1 MQTPWHAGRH
11 ASISARLWWWPGLLL
26 AAAFLPIFA
35 SASCL
40 PDPDADI
47 ARLQQLISKDATK
60 AARQAQGML
69 DALQTESLGA
79 NSSDALHTAARI
91 AALYAVQAEAYGI
104 LELDANARSAAE
116 KGLALVPSQRDPVHL
131 ELLMAYAN
139 AVYDSAGIAAAI
151 QTIEAARAAQPS
163 GSQADTCLLINRGL
177 LEHRLGR
184 EDLAII
190 TLTQAYRASIGSETR
205 AETHIMAA
213 DTLSTVMRSMGD
225 YSQALALNQEKID
238 WDSEHGA
245 SMALSVSRFMRG
257 QILKLMG
264 NYDGAIAEFEKARIF
279 SASLA
284 DEQGIAFADQRICEA
299 HIELGQLAPAQREC
313 SNALRIFG
321 EARSIDS
328 LKETQ
333 VLQARIYLG
342 FGHADLALATM
353 NQVLEHG
360 GDDVSPRIVGSMYEW
375 RARANAALRNYK
387 DAYADLQEYVSRFT
401 AATNAERIRQAGALR
416 ARFETDREI
425 ERNFSLKRELENT
438 QEQSNRQAQQLRWNT
453 VVAVAGIWVIALLIY
468 FLVANRSYRM
478 QLVQLA
484 SQDALTGLP
493 NRRRTQ
499 ELALAALDLAKA
511 AGKPLTLALI
521 DMDHFKDI
529 NDRCGHAAGDH
540 VLQEFARA
548 GREALRETDI
558 LGRWGGEEFLLL
570 MPETPVELAVGSLER
585 LRTLVFGIRLP
596 PSGSDLQVSLSAG
609 LASFDD
615 SVKSFEDL
623 VARADA
629 ALYRAKHDGRDLIR
643 LCEADFMST
652 GARRA
657 LRLTS

>member
-11 ASISARLWWWPGLLL
+11 ASISARLWWWSWLLL

-40 PDPDADI
+40 PDADADI
-47 ARLQQLISKDATK
+47 VRLQELISKDATK
-60 AARQAQGML
+60 AVRQAQGML
-69 DALQTESLGA
+69 DALQRESPSA
-79 NSSDALHTAARI
+79 SSSDVLHTASRI
-91 AALYAVQAEAYGI
+91 GALYAAEAEAYSI

-116 KGLALVPSQRDPVHL
+116 KGLALVPSEHDPVHL
-131 ELLMAYAN
+131 ELLMAYTS

-151 QTIEAARAAQPS
+151 QTIEASRAAQSP

-184 EDLAII
+184 EDLAIV
-190 TLTQAYRASIGSETR
+190 TLTQAYRASSASE
-205 AETHIMAA
+205 AMSETHIMAA

-225 YSQALALNQEKID
+225 YSQALALNQEKLD
-238 WDSEHGA
+238 WDSDHGA
-245 SMALSVSRFMRG
+245 SMSLSVSRFMRG

-264 NYDGAIAEFEKARIF
+264 NYDGAIAEFEKARTF
-279 SASLA
+279 SATLG
-284 DEQGIAFADQRICEA
+284 DQQGIAFADQRICEA

-313 SNALRIFG
+313 ANALRIFG
-321 EARSIDS
+321 QSRSIDS

-333 VLQARIYLG
+333 VLQARIFLG
-342 FGHADLALATM
+342 FGHPDLALAMM
-353 NQVLEHG
+353 NQVLDHG

-375 RARANAALRNYK
+375 RARANAALRNFK
-387 DAYADLQEYVSRFT
+387 DAYADLQEYVTRFT
-401 AATNAERIRQAGALR
+401 AANNAERIRQAGALR

-425 ERNFSLKRELENT
+425 ERNFSLKRELENS
-438 QEQSNRQAQQLRWNT
+438 QEQSHRQAQQLRWNT
-453 VVAVAGIWVIALLIY
+453 VVAVAGIGVIALLIY

-478 QLVQLA
+478 RLVQLA

-499 ELALAALDLAKA
+499 ELALAALDLAKTT
-511 AGKPLTLALI
+511 GEPLTLALI

-570 MPETPVELAVGSLER
+570 MPETPVELAVASLER

-596 PSGSDLQVSLSAG
+596 PTGSDLQVSLSAG

-615 SVKSFEDL
+615 KVKSFEDL

>member
-11 ASISARLWWWPGLLL
+11 ASISARLWWWPWLLL
-26 AAAFLPIFA
+26 AVAFLPIFA
-35 SASCL
+35 SAACL
-40 PDPDADI
+40 PDADADI
-47 ARLQQLISKDATK
+47 VRLQDYVAKDATK
-60 AARQAQGML
+60 ALRQAQSL
-69 DALQTESLGA
+69 LETLQQESLRG
-79 NSSDALHTAARI
+79 SSADALHTARRI
-91 AALYAVQAEAYGI
+91 AALHAVEAEAYSI

-116 KGLALVPSQRDPVHL
+116 KGLALVPSPRDPVHL
-131 ELLMAYAN
+131 ELLNAYAS
-139 AVYDSAGIAAAI
+139 AVYDSAGIAAAT
-151 QTIEAARAAQPS
+151 QTIEAARAAQSP
-163 GSQADTCLLINRGL
+163 GSQADTCLLIDRGL

-184 EDLAII
+184 EDLAIV
-190 TLTQAYRASIGSETR
+190 TLTQAYRASSGNEAT
-205 AETHIMAA
+205 AETHNMAA

-225 YSQALALNQEKID
+225 YRQALALNQERLD
-238 WDSEHGA
+238 WDTDHDA
-245 SMALSVSRFMRG
+245 SMSLSVSRFMRG
-257 QILKLMG
+257 QILKMMG
-264 NYDGAIAEFEKARIF
+264 NYDGAIAEFEKARKL
-279 SASLA
+279 SVSLG
-284 DEQGIAFADQRICEA
+284 DQQGIAFADQRICEA

-313 SNALRIFG
+313 ANALRIFG
-321 EARSIDS
+321 DAHSIGS
-328 LKETQ
+328 LKETE

-342 FGHADLALATM
+342 FGHADVALATM
-353 NQVLEHG
+353 NHVLDHG
-360 GDDVSPRIVGSMYEW
+360 GDDLSPRIVGSMYEW

-387 DAYADLQEYVSRFT
+387 DAYADQQEYITRFT
-401 AATNAERIRQAGALR
+401 AANNAERIRQAGALR

-425 ERNFSLKRELENT
+425 ERNSSLKRELVNT

-453 VVAVAGIWVIALLIY
+453 VVAVAGIWIIALLIY

-478 QLVQLA
+478 QLVKLA

-499 ELALAALDLAKA
+499 ELALAALELTKTT
-511 AGKPLTLALI
+511 GKPLTLALI

-570 MPETPVELAVGSLER
+570 MPETPVELAVASLER

-596 PSGSDLQVSLSAG
+596 PTGSDLQVSLSAG
-609 LASFDD
+609 LASFD
-615 SVKSFEDL
+615 STVKSFEDL

-643 LCEADFMST
+643 LCDADFMST